1 MKDIKEFLKTD
12 APEYCGVH
20 PSWGDVSILIHE
32 AELEGLPALSSINV
46 KDKRLRCEMHV
57 PYGKQAVDEA
67 YEQVIDVL
75 EFASTRDA
83 IEDHGEMGLDE
94 RLNELSAKIAGDD
107 PGFLAGQTV
116 EEFTRRWWSN

>member
-46 KDKRLRCEMHV
+46 EDKRLRCEMHA
-57 PYGKQAVDEA
+57 PYGKQAVDGA
-67 YEQVIDVL
+67 YEQIIDVL

-83 IEDHGEMGLDE
+83 IELHGETGLDE
-94 RLNELSAKIAGDD
+94 RFNELSAKISKED
-107 PGFLAGQTV
+107 PGFLAGETV
-116 EEFTRRWWSN
+116 EEFTRDWWSN

>member
-12 APEYCGVH
+12 APVYCEVH

-46 KDKRLRCEMHV
+46 EDKRLRCEMHA
-57 PYGKQAVDEA
+57 PYGKQADDKS
-67 YEQVIDVL
+67 YEQIIDVL

-83 IEDHGEMGLDE
+83 IELHGEMGLDE
-94 RLNELSAKIAGDD
+94 RIGELSAKIARED

-116 EEFTRRWWSN
+116 EEYTRGWWNN